1 MMLINWDKQYRTAFK
16 LVGNLNKDLVH
27 YCYLHIVDT
36 VDTTAIKYP
45 DTYFYRVM
53 ISKITQFKKL
63 YDPFT
68 EQISDIEDEPIEQ
81 INIPDISKQLEI
93 LSKQGYY
100 EEVYIFKCL
109 AQGDKITDIAK
120 KTHVHHAELKKMF
133 NFVKDIILERYDG
146 NNLDV
151 IY

>member
-1 MMLINWDKQYRTAFK
+1 MQIDFEKQYRTAYK

-27 YCYLHIVDT
+27 YCYIHVLDT
-36 VDTTAIKYP
+36 IDVNAIKYP

-63 YDPFT
+63 YDPHNEIT
-68 EQISDIEDEPIEQ
+68 HDVKDDEINTSDL
-81 INIPDISKQLEI
+81 PDISKQLDV

-100 EEVYIFKCL
+100 EEVYVFKSL
-109 AQGDKITDIAK
+109 AQGMKITQLSK
-120 KTHVHHAELKKMF
+120 KTKVHHAELKKMF
-133 NFVKDIILERYDG
+133 NFVKDIILEKYD
-146 NNLDV
+146 NNNMDV